1 MLTIPADAAYILE
14 KLNQAGHQAY
24 VVGGC
29 VRDALLGREPKDW
42 DVCTSAAPEIMK
54 QIFQDCHV
62 VETGLQHGTLT
73 VVLHHVPY
81 EVTTFRVDEGYADHR
96 HPDHVR
102 FVTDVREDLARR
114 DFTVN
119 AMAWHPKTG
128 LVDAFHG
135 REDLAA
141 GVLRCVGE
149 PSLRFEEDALRILR
163 ALRFAS
169 VYDFRIEE
177 KTAEAIHALHPTLT
191 RVAAERIRVE
201 LGKLLCGRAAA
212 GILRAYPDVLHTIL
226 PETATMYGFE
236 QHTQHHAYDVWE
248 HTLHALAAAPAGE
261 TLRFAILLH
270 DAGKPEAFTLDAE
283 GVGHMYGHAKL
294 SAEKAES
301 AMARLKMD
309 WATWENVVLLVEK
322 HDIPLE
328 AERKMMKRRL
338 NQLGERRLRLLIQL
352 QRADA
357 LGKGTEEPEAVEA
370 RTKQQEA
377 VLTKL
382 LAENACVT
390 LKQLA
395 VSGRDLMQAG
405 VPAGK
410 QIGVVL
416 NALLVEVMDEKTP
429 NERESLLQ
437 RAKQLQAAGGAY
449 GQVE

>member
-119 AMAWHPKTG
+119 AMAWHPQTG

-149 PSLRFEEDALRILR
+149 PYLRFEEDALRILR

-169 VYDFRIEE
+169 VYDF
-177 KTAEAIHALHPTLT
+177 
-191 RVAAERIRVE
+191 
-201 LGKLLCGRAAA
+201 
-212 GILRAYPDVLHTIL
+212 
-226 PETATMYGFE
+226 
-236 QHTQHHAYDVWE
+236 
-248 HTLHALAAAPAGE
+248 
-261 TLRFAILLH
+261 
-270 DAGKPEAFTLDAE
+270 
-283 GVGHMYGHAKL
+283 
-294 SAEKAES
+294 
-301 AMARLKMD
+301 
-309 WATWENVVLLVEK
+309 
-322 HDIPLE
+322 
-328 AERKMMKRRL
+328 
-338 NQLGERRLRLLIQL
+338 
-352 QRADA
+352 
-357 LGKGTEEPEAVEA
+357 
-370 RTKQQEA
+370 
-377 VLTKL
+377 
-382 LAENACVT
+382 
-390 LKQLA
+390 
-395 VSGRDLMQAG
+395 
-405 VPAGK
+405 
-410 QIGVVL
+410 QI
-416 NALLVEVMDEKTP
+416 
-429 NERESLLQ
+429 
-437 RAKQLQAAGGAY
+437 
-449 GQVE
+449 